1 MSLDDLNNVLLYP
14 SGVKRI
20 AVCLYGCYRTGDYVL
35 PWLKK
40 SLTHPDVHVDYFCS
54 ARNYDEYRTVSR
66 QKPEKIY
73 RSDDQLIEKLSI
85 LNPTSVEIQ
94 DYEITRKYNGAAATE
109 KSMADAIMLKQI
121 HEATTGIE
129 YDIVLL
135 ARYDT
140 LAAPMASLAKH
151 IATIGSLLTYGPNGR
166 NPLHGKDLIC
176 NARGAWIGTCR
187 QQHGLVHSPWADSVH
202 DYFVVGSSVA
212 MDIIAIEFLKQI
224 NPNAE
229 NYKSGIALRHTHMTL
244 GTIIRQQ
251 DIQLLDCMFVRST
264 IIRPYADLTLDPT
277 IPINFNKLEITFRDE

>member
-1 MSLDDLNNVLLYP
+1 MNSDNLNNVLMYP
-14 SGVKRI
+14 RGVKRI

-54 ARNYDEYRTVSR
+54 ARNYDEYRTVKR
-66 QKPEKIY
+66 QKPEKIR
-73 RSDDQLIEKLSI
+73 RSDEQLIEKLSI

-94 DYEITRKYNGAAATE
+94 DYEITEKYNGAAATE

-140 LAAPMASLAKH
+140 LAAPLGNLAKH
-151 IATIGSLLTYGPNGR
+151 LATMGSLLTYGPSQ
-166 NPLHGKDLIC
+166 HKKDAIC
-176 NARGAWIGTCR
+176 NARGAWIGTYR
-187 QQHGLVHSPWADSVH
+187 QRHGLVHSPWADSVH

-212 MDIIAIEFLKQI
+212 MDIIAMEFLKQI
-224 NPNAE
+224 KPNKE
-229 NYKSGIALRHTHMTL
+229 NWASGIGFRHIHMTL

-251 DIQLLDCMFVRST
+251 DIQTMECMFVHST
-264 IIRPYADLTLDPT
+264 IIRPFADLTLDPT
-277 IPINFNKLEITFRDE
+277 IPINFNKLEKTFSDE

>member
-1 MSLDDLNNVLLYP
+1 MSLDNVLMYP
-14 SGVKRI
+14 RGVKRI

-54 ARNYDEYRTVSR
+54 ARNYDEYRTLIR

-73 RSDDQLIEKLSI
+73 RSDDELIEKLSI

-94 DYEITRKYNGAAATE
+94 DYEITEKYNGASATE

-140 LAAPMASLAKH
+140 LAAPLDNLAKH
-151 IATIGSLLTYGPNGR
+151 LATMGSLLTYGPSY
-166 NPLHGKDLIC
+166 HEKDLIC
-176 NARGAWIGTCR
+176 NARGAWIGTHR

-212 MDIIAIEFLKQI
+212 MDIIAMEFLKQI
-224 NPNAE
+224 KPNKE
-229 NYKSGIALRHTHMTL
+229 NYKSGITLRHIHMTL

-251 DIQLLDCMFVRST
+251 DIQTMECMFVRST